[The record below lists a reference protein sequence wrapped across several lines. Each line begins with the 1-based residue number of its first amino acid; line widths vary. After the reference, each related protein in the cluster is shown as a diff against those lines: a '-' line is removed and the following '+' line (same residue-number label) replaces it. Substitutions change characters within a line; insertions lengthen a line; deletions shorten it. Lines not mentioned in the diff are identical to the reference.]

1 MLYALTGRQP
11 KRAMSEETE
20 IAEKVEALLQ
30 GPLQESLDGQG
41 YQLLDVQ
48 YYRFEGR
55 QILRLLIDKP
65 EGIGINDCS
74 AVSEL
79 AGRILEVE
87 DPVPGQ
93 FSLEVSSPGIFRP
106 LKRARDYHQAIGKLA
121 RFNLAPE
128 TVSEGGGQIV
138 RGVIVEVKEAE
149 LLVECD
155 GKSLE
160 LPMAGIRSAR
170 LDPDL

>member
-1 MLYALTGRQP
+1 
-11 KRAMSEETE
+11 MSEETE
-20 IAEKVEALLQ
+20 IAEKAEALLQ
-30 GPLQESLDGQG
+30 EPLHAQG

-48 YYRFEGR
+48 YYPFEGR

-65 EGIGINDCS
+65 EGIGLNDCS

-106 LKRARDYHQAIGKLA
+106 LKRARDYHQAMGKLA
-121 RFNLAPE
+121 RFNLLPGAVP
-128 TVSEGGGQIV
+128 EGGGRFV

-149 LLVECD
+149 LLVECE
-155 GKSLE
+155 GKSLQ